1 MLLSIQD
8 KQTPVWIASCN
19 GHVGAL
25 DVLVRAK
32 ADVNVADLVSL
43 IFNLHEIIFI
53 V

>member
-1 MLLSIQD
+1 M
-8 KQTPVWIASCN
+8 WIAARN

-43 IFNLHEIIFI
+43 IFNLHERIFM